1 MGEWSSGGPESQN
14 PVRDAVE
21 NSYRGVMSNIEELK
35 ADLHRANERK
45 QDLEYEIEA
54 RQAEA
59 KKLADW
65 LRNNP

>member
-1 MGEWSSGGPESQN
+1 MSERSSGGPESQN

-35 ADLHRANERK
+35 ADLQRANAKK
-45 QDLEYEIEA
+45 QDLEYQLEA